1 MCFGDHTL
9 DTGQRE
15 LKRRGVL
22 VPIAPQCFDLLV
34 YLLRNH
40 DRVVSKENLIEAV
53 WGGRAVSDSALTTRI
68 NALRRAIGDSG
79 SEQHSI
85 RTIARRGFRFIADL
99 RQERQVLQMPQ
110 LGAELA
116 TASAPLSLP
125 DEPSIGVIPFQNL
138 GDGREQEYFAKGM
151 VEDITTALSKLRWF
165 FVVAPYSAFP
175 DKDCATNVKQ
185 VGHELGV
192 RYVLAGSVRKRRNR
206 LRVTAQLIEAAT
218 GNHLWA
224 ERYDRD
230 LADSFAVQD
239 DITER
244 VVAAIEP
251 EVYAAENI
259 RSRHKPPDSLG
270 AWECVIRALSLIG
283 KGTRNENAEAESL
296 CRRAILLAPDCA
308 RAHSLLSWAVLGRL
322 DWAGDVL
329 SMLPEARE
337 HAFAGLQLDERDPWA
352 HLSQA
357 VVLFRSREQGEAE
370 RGIRRA
376 LELNP
381 NFALAHA
388 RLAHVLAAHG
398 VGQKAIEYAEHAF
411 RFSPVDRR
419 VGTYATM
426 AMAAFHLAGGSMR
439 EASGWAR
446 KTIQYSPEW
455 PAGHAWLTAALA
467 IAGASSEVAAARGE
481 LLRIRPGFSLAW
493 ADRNFPMTGA
503 LRDNLI
509 EGLHRAGVPA
519 Q

>member
-1 MCFGDHTL
+1 
-9 DTGQRE
+9 
-15 LKRRGVL
+15 V
-22 VPIAPQCFDLLV
+22 
-34 YLLRNH
+34 
-40 DRVVSKENLIEAV
+40 
-53 WGGRAVSDSALTTRI
+53 
-68 NALRRAIGDSG
+68 RRALGDSG
-79 SEQHSI
+79 SEQNLI
-85 RTIARRGFRFIADL
+85 RTVARRGFRFIADV
-99 RQERQVLQMPQ
+99 REEYRVLQLLQ
-110 LGAELA
+110 LRTELA
-116 TASAPLSLP
+116 TASGLLSLP
-125 DEPSIGVIPFQNL
+125 DEPSICVIPFLNL
-138 GDGREQEYFAKGM
+138 SGDRELGHFACGM
-151 VEDITTALSKLRWF
+151 VENISTALSKLRWF
-165 FVVAPYSAFP
+165 LVVAPNSAFA
-175 DKDCATNVKQ
+175 DKDRGADVKQ

-192 RYVLAGSVRKRRNR
+192 RYILAGSVRKGGNR
-206 LRVTAQLIEAAT
+206 LRVTAKLVEAAT

-239 DITER
+239 EITEH

-251 EVYAAENI
+251 EVYAADNI
-259 RSRHKPPDSLG
+259 RSQHKPPDSLG

-283 KGTRNENAEAESL
+283 KGTRNPNAKAELL
-296 CRRAILLAPDCA
+296 CRRAILLAPGCA

-381 NFALAHA
+381 NFALAYA
-388 RLAHVLAAHG
+388 RLADVLAAHG
-398 VGQKAIEYAEHAF
+398 AGQEAIKCAERAL

-446 KTIQYSPEW
+446 KTIEYSPEW
-455 PAGHAWLTAALA
+455 PAGHAWLTGALA
-467 IAGASSEVAAARGE
+467 MAGASSEAAAARE
-481 LLRIRPGFSLAW
+481 ALLRIRPQFSLAW
-493 ADRNFPMTGA
+493 AGNNFPMTGGQ
-503 LRDNLI
+503 RDNLI
-509 EGLHRAGVPA
+509 EGLRRAGVPA